1 MWVLGSPV
9 ASFKYCESGLNRQ
22 GQNGAGLRS
31 SLANASAVPRYLCRA
46 LTTMAKSCRPFSEFY
61 SVFDQTKALTLPL
74 PVHPLPALAEHLQER
89 N

>member
-31 SLANASAVPRYLCRA
+31 SLANASAVPQYLCRA
-46 LTTMAKSCRPFSEFY
+46 LTTIG
-61 SVFDQTKALTLPL
+61 QIL
-74 PVHPLPALAEHLQER
+74 
-89 N
+89 